1 MFNKTS
7 AIVSTSKT
15 PATPH
20 KTPKARHGD
29 LSNTDARLKH
39 ISDKILPKSP
49 YLLTVP
55 SDRPYRP
62 TPQQLG
68 EWHKGLPFSAD
79 EAPLQ
84 YLSFLSRD
92 WDDSLL
98 RVVGGWDNEKG
109 EMMDSATVQVNGARS
124 GTSTPQLGAGAKKK
138 ISLSDYKSKAAGVG
152 AAGVGAVKPMPK
164 VSEKA
169 VAVPE
174 VNGTSAPIEKPLKPP
189 EVPQHGQKR

>member
-1 MFNKTS
+1 MFSKTP
-7 AIVSTSKT
+7 AFVSTSKT
-15 PATPH
+15 PITPH
-20 KTPKARHGD
+20 KTAKAHHGD
-29 LSNTDARLKH
+29 LSNTDARLKR

-55 SDRPYRP
+55 SDRPYYP
-62 TPQQLG
+62 TPQQLS
-68 EWHKGLPFSAD
+68 EWRKGSPFSAE

-109 EMMDSATVQVNGARS
+109 EMMSSATVQVNGARS
-124 GTSTPQLGAGAKKK
+124 GTSTPQPGGGPKKK

-152 AAGVGAVKPMPK
+152 AVKPMPK
-164 VSEKA
+164 VSENL
-169 VAVPE
+169 VALPE
-174 VNGTSAPIEKPLKPP
+174 VNCTSAPIEKPLKQP
-189 EVPQHGQKR
+189 EVSRHGQKR

>member
-7 AIVSTSKT
+7 AIVSTSRT

-20 KTPKARHGD
+20 NTPSARHGD

-62 TPQQLG
+62 TPQQLS
-68 EWHKGLPFSAD
+68 EWHKGSPFAPD

-92 WDDSLL
+92 SDDTLF

-109 EMMDSATVQVNGARS
+109 EMMDSATVQVSGARS
-124 GTSTPQLGAGAKKK
+124 GTSTPQPGGGAKKK

-152 AAGVGAVKPMPK
+152 VVKPLPK
-164 VSEKA
+164 VLEKA
-169 VAVPE
+169 VAVPPI
-174 VNGTSAPIEKPLKPP
+174 NGTSAPTEKPLKPP